1 MAIKNHIF
9 TALKGFGMGAANV
22 VPGVS
27 GGTIALI
34 TGIYSQIVN
43 AISAFATPSVWKAL
57 FKGRFKEF
65 WQRIDGS
72 FLLALGIGIV
82 VSILSLAKLVTWAL
96 AEYPVLTWAFFFGLV
111 AASAVVMFR
120 GIKGWKL
127 SYVLCALA
135 GVAIGVGVS
144 LIPEGEAVS
153 SGEAICSAPSLPEC
167 LYLFLCGAVAICTMI
182 LPGVSGSFMLLVM
195 GRYEYV
201 MNAISGLVSFQN
213 LGVNLLIICCFGL
226 GAIVGILA
234 FARFLHWLLARWE
247 KPTMTLLLGFII
259 GSLVKLWPWNGQ
271 IPDAAAGNHVP
282 GAILFCLIGAVLV
295 LIPELVSRYSSMKR
309 RSDTDPRG

>member
-1 MAIKNHIF
+1 MLRHIIN
-9 TALKGFGMGAANV
+9 ALKGFLIGASNV
-22 VPGVS
+22 IPGVS
-27 GGTIALI
+27 GGTMAVL
-34 TGIYSQIVN
+34 TGIYGRLVDSI
-43 AISAFATPSVWKAL
+43 ASLSRTATWKAL
-57 FKGRFKEF
+57 FKGRFREF
-65 WQRIDGS
+65 WQAIDGA
-72 FLLALGIGIV
+72 FLLALGVGV
-82 VSILSLAKLVTWAL
+82 LLSVASLAKLVTFVFDN
-96 AEYPVLTWAFFFGLV
+96 YPIRTWAFFFGLV
-111 AASAVVMFR
+111 AASAVVMFK
-120 GIKGWKL
+120 GMKGWKL

-213 LGVNLLIICCFGL
+213 LGVNLLIIGCFGV
-226 GAIVGILA
+226 GALVGILA

-295 LIPELVSRYSSMKR
+295 LIPELVSRYLSMKR

>member
-1 MAIKNHIF
+1 M
-9 TALKGFGMGAANV
+9 
-22 VPGVS
+22 
-27 GGTIALI
+27 
-34 TGIYSQIVN
+34 
-43 AISAFATPSVWKAL
+43 
-57 FKGRFKEF
+57 
-65 WQRIDGS
+65 
-72 FLLALGIGIV
+72 
-82 VSILSLAKLVTWAL
+82 
-96 AEYPVLTWAFFFGLV
+96 
-111 AASAVVMFR
+111 
-120 GIKGWKL
+120 
-127 SYVLCALA
+127 LCALA

-201 MNAISGLVSFQN
+201 MNAISGLVSLQHI
-213 LGVNLLIICCFGL
+213 GVNLLIIGSFGV
-226 GAIVGILA
+226 GALVGILA

-282 GAILFCLIGAVLV
+282 GAILFCLLGAVLV
-295 LIPELVSRYSSMKR
+295 LIPELVSRYLSMKR